1 MPDSISIGA
10 AYRDQS
16 IVGGRV
22 DNSPIGA
29 TTPSTG
35 AFTTLSAT
43 SAITATGGVN
53 GTLGATT
60 PSSAVVTT
68 LNATGATTLDGN
80 VAIGNATTDLVGF
93 HGAAAVGQGAALTAG
108 LTTITIADAAGTPDY
123 ALSALTTTSPYGLAT
138 LAEAVSLLYV
148 IKNLQVRMAEVEQR
162 LEEKGL
168 IAAN

>member
-93 HGAAAVGQGAALTAG
+93 HGATAVAQGAALTAG

-148 IKNLQVRMAEVEQR
+148 IKNLQERMAEVEQR